1 MTTELS
7 AKTLESIKGFHN
19 GNNAKTYKNEHR
31 STLCRFGTIQTGELC
46 KPSYSGIET
55 VNKIND
61 PDNDLIHVVEIT
73 PDYAV
78 LFNSAEIASGPV
90 PYTGKGKGRSV
101 WTPAKRLAFCKAVI
115 YSIIPRP
122 TERFDTKK
130 GKMQIDDDSELRR
143 YIALYPALASNQNA
157 EMQQIMA
164 DEMPIV
170 VPEVI
175 TVQEP
180 ARDILPVLA
189 EGLGLTEKEIDG
201 HPDAEELFDLQC
213 NDLMQYEVEL
223 EYLECDLRE
232 AFFEDKEPLDYP
244 DEYIPAISEMW
255 ALINPVMPI
264 IRQWTHRGMS
274 IIEEMI
280 SA

>member
-1 MTTELS
+1 MVTELS

-31 STLCRFGTIQTGELC
+31 STLCKFGTVQVGELC

-61 PDNDLIHVVEIT
+61 PDQYDLIHVVEIT
-73 PDYAV
+73 PDYMV
-78 LFNSAEIASGPV
+78 LFNGAVIAGAPE
-90 PYTGKGKGRSV
+90 YQYLAYGKKKKE
-101 WTPAKRLAFCKAVI
+101 TTTKRLQYCKAVI
-115 YSIIPRP
+115 YSLMPDRGGS
-122 TERFDTKK
+122 FYKMVVADDT
-130 GKMQIDDDSELRR
+130 ELRR

-180 ARDILPVLA
+180 ARDILPILA

-213 NDLMQYEVEL
+213 NDLMQFEVEL

-232 AFFEDKEPLDYP
+232 AFFEDEEPLDYP
-244 DEYIPAISEMW
+244 DEDIPAISEMW

-264 IRQWTHRGMS
+264 IRQ
-274 IIEEMI
+274 
-280 SA
+280 